1 MAARVGHAHLTSRA
15 VEGRAAMGCPRD
27 ALITLARRFTSGQ
40 TCQPIRSAS
49 SMMIPLG
56 AAEAEPVAVLVLLQL
71 ADEFGAA
78 SPQPVEDIVDSLQR
92 T

>member
-1 MAARVGHAHLTSRA
+1 
-15 VEGRAAMGCPRD
+15 
-27 ALITLARRFTSGQ
+27 
-40 TCQPIRSAS
+40 
-49 SMMIPLG
+49 MMIPLG
-56 AAEAEPVAVLVLLQL
+56 AAGAEPVAVLVLLQL